1 MKTKTLFNLLRQVNR
16 QFAVIGLGRFG
27 RAVCDTLHQN
37 GYEVL
42 GIDQDEKLVAEALA
56 ARVVTNAICLD
67 STDVNALKEAGVF
80 EFETVIVAVGNYLK
94 ESIITVLN
102 LKEEG
107 VKYVVAKVS
116 SETHEKI
123 LKRLGA
129 DLIIFPEQDA
139 GRDLAYRLT
148 KPSIVDRFQ
157 LDPENSIVEV
167 IVPEQ
172 FCNKTLAELNIRQ
185 YYGVSVLAIGNEEKF
200 KINPMPTERL
210 YRGMIMVLIGLNDD
224 IHRLID

>member
-102 LKEEG
+102 LKEQG

-185 YYGVSVLAIGNEEKF
+185 HYGVSVLAIGNEEKF

-210 YRGMIMVLIGLNDD
+210 YKGMIMVLIGLNDD

>member
-1 MKTKTLFNLLRQVNR
+1 
-16 QFAVIGLGRFG
+16 
-27 RAVCDTLHQN
+27 
-37 GYEVL
+37 
-42 GIDQDEKLVAEALA
+42 
-56 ARVVTNAICLD
+56 
-67 STDVNALKEAGVF
+67 
-80 EFETVIVAVGNYLK
+80 VGNYLK

-102 LKEEG
+102 LKEGG

-167 IVPEQ
+167 MVPDQ

-185 YYGVSVLAIGNEEKF
+185 HYGVSILAIGNEEKF